1 MEKNAFID
9 LVKVLITPLFTG
21 CDIVGEEESSNRDSE
36 VAIGTNGVLL
46 CKMDKNDD
54 YRIVLKRVLPFK
66 NSDAVLVKSILNE
79 TKTISD
85 YNIIE
90 EGHKRSLQLY
100 SLEKAICKSV
110 CEHSYETLHTLI
122 SQLNAWGSRTYEGQ
136 PTTFGFI
143 INDTLDS
150 KQEEVAE
157 NLHISKILSRDFSAL
172 LCDGISSC
180 IELDCDGYVLSHIT
194 IPQLGFADTY
204 SPIEFV
210 NMAHQC
216 YINRVGLTLQKNGD
230 MLIFKEQELVFA
242 KRRGQWSSYSHDEIM
257 AKLALKPTE
266 QNYDLRKSVYLT
278 ALDTAFA
285 KCGGCMAYLKKE
297 NANAVLNH
305 IDCYDIVSERYY
317 EIKKQMD
324 YEKIAESQDLDEL
337 LSFQETYKDSFEEF
351 ISSNKALKSSAIAKL
366 IRNRK
371 FDELPRIFRQE
382 LVGIDGATIIDSE
395 GEIVAVGA
403 IVKINAGSTG
413 GGRLAAAKQLS
424 EYGVALKIS
433 ADGTIEGFS
442 FDKNTNQAK
451 ALFSAG

>member
-1 MEKNAFID
+1 MEKSAFID
-9 LVKVLITPLFTG
+9 LVKTLITPLFTG
-21 CDIVGEEESSNRDSE
+21 CEIIGEEESNSRDNE
-36 VAIGTNGVLL
+36 VAVGASGILL

-66 NSDAVLVKSILNE
+66 NSDAKLVKSILNE
-79 TKTISD
+79 TKTIND

-100 SLEKAICKSV
+100 SLEKAICKTV
-110 CEHSYETLHTLI
+110 CEYSYETLHTLI
-122 SQLNAWGSRTYEGQ
+122 SLLNTWGSRTYEGQ
-136 PTTFGFI
+136 PTTFGFV
-143 INDTLDS
+143 INDTIDS
-150 KQEEVAE
+150 KQEDVAD
-157 NLHISKILSRDFSAL
+157 NLHISKILTKDFSAL
-172 LCDGISSC
+172 ICDGIFSC
-180 IELDCDGYVLSHIT
+180 LELDCDGYMLNHIT

-204 SPIEFV
+204 SPFEFV

-216 YINRVGLTLQKNGD
+216 YINRIGLTLQKNGD

-242 KRRGQWSSYSHDEIM
+242 RRRGQWSSFSHDEIM

-285 KCGGCMAYLKKE
+285 KCGGCIAYLKKDNGE
-297 NANAVLNH
+297 AILNH
-305 IDCYDIVSERYY
+305 IDCFDIVSEKYY
-317 EIKKQMD
+317 EIKKQIE
-324 YEKIAESQDLDEL
+324 YEKISNSQDLDEL
-337 LSFQETYKDSFEEF
+337 LNFQETYKDNFKEF
-351 ISSNKALKSSAIAKL
+351 IASNKALKAHTIHKL
-366 IRNRK
+366 IRDRK
-371 FDELPRIFRQE
+371 FNELPRIFRQE

-403 IVKINAGSTG
+403 IIKINAGSSG

-442 FDKNTNQAK
+442 YDKNTSQSK
-451 ALFSAG
+451 AIFSAG